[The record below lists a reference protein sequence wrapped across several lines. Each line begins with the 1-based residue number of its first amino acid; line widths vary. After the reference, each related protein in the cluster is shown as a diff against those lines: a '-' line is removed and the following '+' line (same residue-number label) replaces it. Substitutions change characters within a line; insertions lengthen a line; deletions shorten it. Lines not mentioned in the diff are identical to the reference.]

1 MKAAP
6 KILCSGLLFL
16 SLYAAWGQQAVAQ
29 SVGTADVASTDTTS
43 QSDPEASADDASDDS
58 SSTSTQDV
66 TADSTGDDTSDV
78 EEEIDFGFAVDPGFG
93 VNPNPDSGNAP
104 NIVDGLTSKIN
115 DLIENRP
122 TAGWNEVEELE
133 DYCADPAICEPAVFA
148 VGSNQLDFTESDTL
162 LADDSL
168 YTILKDFHNWNTG
181 LLIQGQNVTITNQ
194 LQFGGALNN
203 RDGLPT
209 DLVPDDLGVNTA
221 KLGAMLLVAP
231 GNTLDIGK
239 HLGFSKQCT
248 NENNGGGSNPSKQ
261 CAAAVEAPGSTV
273 SNDYL
278 GIYGTLE
285 VGSYFH
291 SWGGDDVVYIGS
303 SAKGGRSGSVVVTSE
318 MDLGKGNDQIR
329 MEYGTSLSVGTD
341 LILGEGKDKLVSRG
355 DIVVSGDFDA
365 GDDNDIVEI
374 RGESN
379 VGYGTISV
387 TGKLDLG
394 DGDDTFLLKSPLAS
408 SQINKQ
414 LFMGNGDD
422 TLDIRLNGTK
432 LLVGSSTIPDDEN
445 THYNLNFGSGKD
457 ELINKGNLESGWGIV
472 FGGGDTD
479 DGDFIYN
486 YEGALIST
494 YAGINFTGSGRGTID
509 NEGRIEVALKNPSG
523 RQIIFGGGDDR
534 IVNRKGGV
542 IDVKGVV
549 KMGEGDD
556 LIVNNG
562 ELIATKGIDM
572 GEGNDWFAIAGGASL
587 SLGDGYKVN
596 GGGGTD
602 NLVFSDQET
611 LSAVTAGVDA
621 SQQSSSGRRLIL
633 ASDIS
638 QRYENFENAIQY
650 QGSYEYQGDFSS
662 NFDRVFIRDGVMVV
676 RDTAPVAFKNL
687 ELEETGTI
695 VVGLSKSDPN
705 SRSARSAPITVT
717 SLDRSGGFTYQ
728 AGGKL
733 VISADAQDDPQGTY
747 FVIDGNVNNA
757 DELAANT
764 SLVYDCDLDSNAD
777 CTEESFGGVG
787 VSNGIKT
794 VFNDIYLQEGSLQL
808 VVEPKDSPVIPDPDP
823 DPANPNR
830 PDPQD
835 PDVNNDGELDD
846 LPGCEVGDDL
856 CDMISDIP
864 GDEDDAT
871 DQEEEISDGVIDGI
885 TDGLEDNDIDLPL
898 INYGTLAK
906 LIGSGLLPRNVDA
919 PGRSLFNY
927 NNLLVDTVFER
938 LPLRQFSAVEVAE
951 VVEEEAVIVEPQAEE
966 EPIRGLWSK
975 TEGMDEQQ
983 VQEYLE
989 QRVAQGDQVVVDDV
1003 AIEVD
1008 GVGYV
1013 EDPSLTS
1020 QYAERDGVRAW
1031 YRAFGGDI
1039 GPTQTSI
1046 LYGDYSASAG
1056 GMVLGADVS
1065 LGSNVQIGAFAN
1077 YGDVTLNQ
1085 FGGDTGSG
1093 SWNPNGWGGGITA
1106 DYWSENFYVQG
1117 LISASSFSGNQKRNI
1132 VRITDNLG
1140 DETASGEKSAT
1151 SYAYALRLGAPF
1163 QAGSLLME
1171 PQFTAAW
1178 TQNQESGFSE
1188 NGADQ
1193 LNLRYGSRTTNFLQ
1207 TELGMKF
1214 ALPIKSG
1221 ERAEWVPNLRVAWLG
1236 DWDQN
1241 NGDQTI
1247 GYRFTDKDVDVPSYE
1262 KDNNGVLIEGGL
1274 DYTMANISSG
1284 SWKLFVR
1291 GGAEVWGGDRGTD
1304 WRASGGVTWQ
1314 F

>member
-6 KILCSGLLFL
+6 KILFSGFLFL

-29 SVGTADVASTDTTS
+29 SVGTTDVASTDTTT
-43 QSDPEASADDASDDS
+43 QSEPEASADDA
-58 SSTSTQDV
+58 
-66 TADSTGDDTSDV
+66 SDV

-104 NIVDGLTSKIN
+104 NIIDGLTSKIE

-133 DYCADPAICEPAVFA
+133 DYCADDPEICEPAVFA
-148 VGSNQLDFTESDTL
+148 TSSNPLDFTGNDTL
-162 LADDSL
+162 LADESL
-168 YTILKDFHNWNTG
+168 YEILKDFHNYNTG

-194 LQFGGALNN
+194 LQFGGALN
-203 RDGLPT
+203 DGKELRV

-221 KLGAMLLVAP
+221 KLGAMLLIAP

-248 NENNGGGSNPSKQ
+248 NENNGGGSDPSNQ

-278 GIYGTLE
+278 GIYGALT

-303 SAKGGRSGSVVVTSE
+303 SAKGGRSGSVDVTSE

-329 MEYGTSLSVGTD
+329 MEYGTSLSVGSD

-394 DGDDTFLLKSPLAS
+394 NGDDTFLLKSPLAS

-445 THYNLNFGSGKD
+445 THYNLNFGSGND

-479 DGDFIYN
+479 EGDFIYN

-587 SLGDGYKVN
+587 TLGDGYKVN

-611 LSAVTAGVDA
+611 LSTVTAGVDA
-621 SQQSSSGRRLIL
+621 SQQPSSGRRLIL
-633 ASDIS
+633 ASEIS

-650 QGSYEYQGDFSS
+650 QGSYEYQGDFSD
-662 NFDRVFIRDGVMVV
+662 NFDRMIIRDGVFVA
-676 RDTAPVAFKNL
+676 RDSEPVYFKNI
-687 ELEETGTI
+687 ELETDGTI
-695 VVGLSKSDPN
+695 VVGLGN
-705 SRSARSAPITVT
+705 SLTRSIKSAPIIMTAGADDVGFKY
-717 SLDRSGGFTYQ
+717 SGGKF
-728 AGGKL
+728 L
-733 VISADAQDDPQGTY
+733 ISVDRQGDTQGTY
-747 FVIDGNVNNA
+747 FIVDGKVLNPE
-757 DELAANT
+757 ELAENV
-764 SLVYDCDLDSNAD
+764 SIVYDCDLENDE
-777 CTEESFGGVG
+777 CTEDAFSGLGREK
-787 VSNGIKT
+787 GINAALNE
-794 VFNDIYLQEGSLQL
+794 VYLAEGSLQL
-808 VVEPKDSPVIPDPDP
+808 IVEPKDDIVIPDPDKP
-823 DPANPNR
+823 DPGNPDN

-835 PDVNNDGELDD
+835 PDVNNDGEVDD

-856 CDMISDIP
+856 CDIISDIP
-864 GDEDDAT
+864 GDEDDAS
-871 DQEEEISDGVIDGI
+871 DQEEDIADGVIDGI
-885 TDGLEDNDIDLPL
+885 IDGLEDGEIDLPL

-966 EPIRGLWSK
+966 EPIRGLWSQR
-975 TEGMDEQQ
+975 EGMDEQQ
-983 VQEYLE
+983 AQAYLE
-989 QRVAQGDQVVVDDV
+989 QRVAQGDQVVVED
-1003 AIEVD
+1003 AEIELD

-1013 EDPSLTS
+1013 EDPSLTA
-1020 QYAERDGVRAW
+1020 QYSEREGVRAW

-1046 LYGDYSASAG
+1046 LYGDYNASAG

-1077 YGDVTLNQ
+1077 YGDVSLNQ

-1117 LISASSFSGNQKRNI
+1117 LISASSFTGNQKRNI

-1140 DETASGEKSAT
+1140 DETASGDKSAT

-1241 NGDQTI
+1241 NGDQSI
-1247 GYRFTDKDVDVPSYE
+1247 GYRFTDQDVDVPSYE
-1262 KDNNGVLIEGGL
+1262 EDNNGVLIEAGL
-1274 DYTMANISSG
+1274 DYTMANINSG
-1284 SWKLFVR
+1284 SWKLYAR

>member
-1 MKAAP
+1 MTMKAAP
-6 KILCSGLLFL
+6 KILVSGFLFF
-16 SLYAAWGQQAVAQ
+16 SLYAACGQQAVAQ
-29 SVGTADVASTDTTS
+29 SAGTADVASTDTTT
-43 QSDPEASADDASDDS
+43 QSEPEASADDS
-58 SSTSTQDV
+58 
-66 TADSTGDDTSDV
+66 SDV

-104 NIVDGLTSKIN
+104 NIIDGLTSKIE

-133 DYCADPAICEPAVFA
+133 DYCADDPELCEPAVFFTS
-148 VGSNQLDFTESDTL
+148 SNPLDFTENDTL
-162 LADDSL
+162 LADDNL
-168 YTILKDFHNWNTG
+168 YPILKDFHNWNTG

-203 RDGLPT
+203 RDGLPI

-221 KLGAMLLVAP
+221 KLGAMLLIAP

-248 NENNGGGSNPSKQ
+248 NENNGGGSDPSSQ
-261 CAAAVEAPGSTV
+261 CAAAVAAPGSTV

-278 GIYGTLE
+278 GIYGALT

-303 SAKGGRSGSVVVTSE
+303 SAKGGRSGSVDVTSE

-329 MEYGTSLSVGTD
+329 MEYGTSLAVGTD

-379 VGYGTISV
+379 VGYGSISV

-394 DGDDTFLLKSPLAS
+394 NGDDTFLLKSPLAS

-432 LLVGSSTIPDDEN
+432 LLVGSGTIPEDEN
-445 THYNLNFGSGKD
+445 THYNLNFGSGND
-457 ELINKGNLESGWGIV
+457 VLVNKGSLVSGWGIV
-472 FGGGDTD
+472 FGGGDTNE
-479 DGDFIYN
+479 GDFIYN
-486 YEGALIST
+486 YDGALIST

-509 NEGRIEVALKNPSG
+509 NQGTIEVALNPSG

-542 IDVKGVV
+542 INVNGVV

-587 SLGDGYKVN
+587 TLGDGYKVN

-621 SQQSSSGRRLIL
+621 SQQPSSGRRLIL
-633 ASDIS
+633 ASEIS

-650 QGSYEYQGDFSS
+650 KGSYEYQGDFSD
-662 NFDRVFIRDGVMVV
+662 NFDRMIIRDGVFIA
-676 RDTAPVAFKNL
+676 RDSEPVYFKNI
-687 ELEETGTI
+687 ELETDGTI
-695 VVGLSKSDPN
+695 VVGLGN
-705 SRSARSAPITVT
+705 SLTRSIKSAPIIMTAGADDVGFKY
-717 SLDRSGGFTYQ
+717 SGGKF
-728 AGGKL
+728 L
-733 VISADAQDDPQGTY
+733 ISVDQQDDAQGTY
-747 FVIDGNVNNA
+747 FIVDGKVLNPE
-757 DELAANT
+757 ELAENV
-764 SLVYDCDLDSNAD
+764 SIVYDCDLENDE
-777 CTEESFGGVG
+777 CTEDTFSGLGREK
-787 VSNGIKT
+787 GINAALNE
-794 VFNDIYLQEGSLQL
+794 VYLAEGSLQL
-808 VVEPKDSPVIPDPDP
+808 IVEPKDDIVIPDPDKP
-823 DPANPNR
+823 DPGNPDN

-835 PDVNNDGELDD
+835 PDVNNDGEVDD

-856 CDMISDIP
+856 CDIISDIP
-864 GDEDDAT
+864 GDEDDAS
-871 DQEEEISDGVIDGI
+871 DQEEDIADEVIDGI
-885 TDGLEDNDIDLPL
+885 IDGLEDDEIDLPL

-927 NNLLVDTVFER
+927 NNLLADTVFER

-966 EPIRGLWSK
+966 EPIRGLWSQR
-975 TEGMDEQQ
+975 EGMDEQQ
-983 VQEYLE
+983 AQEYLE
-989 QRVAQGDQVVVDDV
+989 QRVAQGDQVVVED
-1003 AIEVD
+1003 AEIELD

-1013 EDPSLTS
+1013 EDQSLTA
-1020 QYAERDGVRAW
+1020 QYSEREGVRAW

-1046 LYGDYSASAG
+1046 LYGDYNASAG

-1077 YGDVTLNQ
+1077 YGDVSLNQ
-1085 FGGDTGSG
+1085 FGGGTGSG

-1117 LISASSFSGNQKRNI
+1117 LISASSFTGNQKRNI

-1140 DETASGEKSAT
+1140 DETASGDKSAT

-1262 KDNNGVLIEGGL
+1262 EDNIGVLIEAGL
-1274 DYTMANISSG
+1274 DYTMANINSG
-1284 SWKLFVR
+1284 SWKLYAR

>member
-1 MKAAP
+1 MKFAP
-6 KILCSGLLFL
+6 KILFSGLLFL

-29 SVGTADVASTDTTS
+29 SVGTADVAPTDTTTPS
-43 QSDPEASADDASDDS
+43 EPEASSDDS
-58 SSTSTQDV
+58 
-66 TADSTGDDTSDV
+66 SDV

-93 VNPNPDSGNAP
+93 VNPNPDSGNDP

-133 DYCADPAICEPAVFA
+133 DYCADDPEICEPAVFA
-148 VGSNQLDFTESDTL
+148 TSSNPLDFTENDSL
-162 LADDSL
+162 LADESL
-168 YTILKDFHNWNTG
+168 YPILKDFHNYNTG

-194 LQFGGALNN
+194 LQFGGALN
-203 RDGLPT
+203 DGEKLPI

-221 KLGAMLLVAP
+221 KLGAMLVIAP
-231 GNTLDIGK
+231 GNKLDIGK

-248 NENNGGGSNPSKQ
+248 NEGNGGGASPSKQ
-261 CAAAVEAPGSTV
+261 CAAAVGDSAEGSTV

-278 GIYGTLE
+278 GIYGALT

-303 SAKGGRSGSVVVTSE
+303 SSGGGQFGSVVVNSE

-329 MEYGTSLSVGTD
+329 MEYGSSLSVGTD

-355 DIVVSGDFDA
+355 DIVVLGNLDA
-365 GDDNDIVEI
+365 GDGNDIVEI

-387 TGKLDLG
+387 AGKVDLG
-394 DGDDTFLLKSPLAS
+394 EGDDTFLLKSPLES
-408 SQINKQ
+408 SQISNQ

-422 TLDIRLNGTK
+422 TLDIRLNGTR
-432 LLVGSSTIPDDEN
+432 LLVGSATNPDDES
-445 THYNLNFGSGKD
+445 THYNLNFGSGND
-457 ELINKGNLESGWGIV
+457 VLVNKGNLESGWGIV
-472 FGGGDTD
+472 FGGGDTN

-509 NEGRIEVALKNPSG
+509 NQGKIEVALSNPSG
-523 RQIIFGGGDDR
+523 RQIVFGEGSDR

-542 IDVKGVV
+542 IDVKGAV
-549 KMGEGDD
+549 KMGEGND

-572 GEGNDWFAIAGGASL
+572 GGGNDWFAIAGGASL
-587 SLGDGYKVN
+587 TLGEGYKVN
-596 GGGGTD
+596 GGGGID

-611 LSAVTAGVDA
+611 LSVAPAAVDV
-621 SQQSSSGRRLIL
+621 SQQPSSGRRLIL

-638 QRYENFENAIQY
+638 SRYEGFENAIQY

-662 NFDRVFIRDGVMVV
+662 NFDQIIIRDGIFVA
-676 RDTAPVAFKNL
+676 RDNEPAYFKNM
-687 ELEETGTI
+687 ELEPNGTI
-695 VVGLSKSDPN
+695 VVGLGN
-705 SRSARSAPITVT
+705 SSTRNIKSAPIIMTGGDAD
-717 SLDRSGGFTYQ
+717 SGFKYSGGKF
-728 AGGKL
+728 L
-733 VISADAQDDPQGTY
+733 ISVDQQDDAIGTY
-747 FVIDGNVNNA
+747 FVIDGKVVNPEQLAENVA
-757 DELAANT
+757 I
-764 SLVYDCDLDSNAD
+764 VYDCDLESDD
-777 CTEESFGGVG
+777 CTEDVFSGLGREK
-787 VSNGIKT
+787 GINAAL
-794 VFNDIYLQEGSLQL
+794 NDVYLAEGSLQL
-808 VVEPKDSPVIPDPDP
+808 IVEPKENIVIPDPDKP
-823 DPANPNR
+823 DPGNPDN

-856 CDMISDIP
+856 CDIISDIP
-864 GDEDDAT
+864 GDEDDAS
-871 DQEEEISDGVIDGI
+871 DQEEGIADGVIDGI
-885 TDGLEDNDIDLPL
+885 IDGLKDDEIDLPL

-938 LPLRQFSAVEVAE
+938 LPLRQFTAVEVAE
-951 VVEEEAVIVEPQAEE
+951 VVEEEAVIDEPQSEE

-975 TEGMDEQQ
+975 TEAMDEQQ
-983 VQEYLE
+983 AQEYLE
-989 QRVAQGDQVVVDDV
+989 QRVAQGYQVVVEE
-1003 AIEVD
+1003 AEIELD
-1008 GVGYV
+1008 GVSYV
-1013 EDPSLTS
+1013 EDLSLTA
-1020 QYAERDGVRAW
+1020 QYAQRDGVRAW

-1046 LYGDYSASAG
+1046 LYGDYNASAG

-1077 YGDVTLNQ
+1077 YGNISLNQ

-1106 DYWSENFYVQG
+1106 DWWSENFYVQG
-1117 LISASSFSGNQKRNI
+1117 LVSASGFSGNQKRNI
-1132 VRITDNLG
+1132 IPITGKIGN
-1140 DETASGEKSAT
+1140 ETASGEKSAT

-1163 QAGSLLME
+1163 QTGSLLME

-1221 ERAEWVPNLRVAWLG
+1221 ERAEWVPNLRMAWLG

-1262 KDNNGVLIEGGL
+1262 EDNNGVLIEAGL
-1274 DYTMANISSG
+1274 DYTMANINSG
-1284 SWKLFVR
+1284 SWKLYVR

-1304 WRASGGVTWQ
+1304 WRASGGMTWQ